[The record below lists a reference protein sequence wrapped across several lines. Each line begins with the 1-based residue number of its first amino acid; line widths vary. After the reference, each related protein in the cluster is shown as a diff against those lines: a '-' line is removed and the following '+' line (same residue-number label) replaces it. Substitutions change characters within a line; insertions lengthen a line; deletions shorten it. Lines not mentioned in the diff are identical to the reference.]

1 MVRYLFKFTKIN
13 QMKYI
18 SHLDLMNLF
27 QRAFRRA
34 EIKIAYSQ
42 GFSPHPKFSI
52 AHPLSLG
59 IASVAE
65 YMEAELINE
74 IPIDIIKNKLNNTLP
89 TDVEILEC
97 RKIEN
102 NKKSLAALVEY
113 GEYDILFRL
122 ADNIDISM
130 MEKIIA
136 DFQSLEEIIAI
147 KKQIKK
153 QTEKRINI
161 KPFIYSVDVLSFN
174 DGQCNLKI
182 VIKNGSNGNLNPEL
196 LFESFM
202 YYSNLN
208 IDRDLIEITRKELY
222 TDGFV
227 PLSDIE

>member
-1 MVRYLFKFTKIN
+1 
-13 QMKYI
+13 MKYI

-196 LFESFM
+196 FFESFM